1 MDVCAAL
8 ITHFEPSKAIEP
20 GQCPLDHPPIAPQ
33 PLTRLDA
40 TPSDPRDDAPPA
52 QRPPAP

>member
-8 ITHFEPSKAIEP
+8 ITHLEPSKAIEP

-52 QRPPAP
+52 QRPPAA